1 MNTDTKL
8 GKIRIRKPTA
18 APRAA
23 QSAPTFRVDRPL
35 AGLKVGIRTDPSWL
49 SWTFMAGL
57 WAEFLKR
64 DGAQPSLFPIV
75 EHVGPDGE
83 RAIAALG
90 AWAETQDFLAVG
102 IGT

>member
-1 MNTDTKL
+1 MSTDTKP

-49 SWTFMAGL
+49 SWTFMAGV
-57 WAEFLKR
+57 WAEFLRR
-64 DGAQPSLFPIV
+64 DGAQPSLFAIV
-75 EHVGPDGE
+75 EHIGTEGE
-83 RAIAALG
+83 RAIAALK
-90 AWAETQDFLAVG
+90 AWAGAQDFLAVG